1 MKRISLIL
9 LGLSLSGL
17 LFGQSELLTL
27 SVGGGLHSLK
37 HEPKFPSKNEFGD
50 CFGEGK
56 LSAGATFSARY
67 HHFFKDK
74 HWGIGTGADVSFYT
88 ATSCLDGVQTTN
100 IFDKYNNENYENS
113 VEFIGWEERQR
124 SLTLEIPLG
133 VYFRTDFTE
142 KLGFVVGLG
151 PKAIF
156 PLCSRFQI
164 KEGTYNITG
173 YYPTDN
179 VTFEHLEHHG
189 FYDNSPRYKDGISTK
204 PVFAAY
210 AEAGLN
216 IKFTEKLY
224 GYVGAYFNYGIT
236 DMAKS
241 HTVIANAI
249 QDDFKGGYQG
259 LLNSTAVDKA
269 NYLAAGLKIGVTLP
283 FGKKVE
289 EPIDSTLLEEPQP
302 LTALVEPADSSAV
315 LDSTAAAE
323 IEIDPDDYRRAV
335 SALGDINN
343 TVHFKLGS
351 AKLIKSKTLQEGI
364 DQVAA
369 FMKKY
374 PTVKLEVDGHTCT
387 LGTEKINNNL
397 GIARANSL
405 IAPLIK
411 AGAPAGNIVTTSKS
425 YHEPVA
431 SNVAETGRELNRRAV
446 VKFIISDKIGNK

>member
-9 LGLSLSGL
+9 LGLSLSSF

-37 HEPKFPSKNEFGD
+37 HEPKFPDKNELGECFGD
-50 CFGEGK
+50 GK
-56 LSAGATFSARY
+56 LSAGATFSVRY
-67 HHFFKDK
+67 HHFFKDR
-74 HWGIGTGADVSFYT
+74 HWGIGTGADVSYYT
-88 ATSCLDGVQTTN
+88 ATSLLDGVENTT

-113 VEFIGWEERQR
+113 FEFVGWEERQR

-151 PKAIF
+151 PKFIM
-156 PLCSRFQI
+156 PLRSRFEI
-164 KEGTYNITG
+164 KEGSYEIIG
-173 YYPTDN
+173 YYPADN

-189 FYDNSPRYKDGISTK
+189 FYDNSPRFKDGISTK

-210 AEAGLN
+210 VEAGLN
-216 IKFTEKLY
+216 IKFTEKVY

-236 DMAKS
+236 DMAKA
-241 HTVIANAI
+241 HDAIGNVIR
-249 QDDFKGGYQG
+249 DDFKGGYQG
-259 LLNSTAVDKA
+259 LLNSTAVDQA
-269 NYLAAGLKIGVTLP
+269 NYMAAGVKIGVTLP

-289 EPIDSTLLEEPQP
+289 EPVDSTLLEEPQP

-315 LDSTAAAE
+315 LDSSAAAV
-323 IEIDPDDYRRAV
+323 IEIDPDDYRRAI

-351 AKLIKSKTLQEGI
+351 AKLLKSKVLSEGI
-364 DQVAA
+364 QQVAE
-369 FMKKY
+369 FMHKY
-374 PTVKLEVDGHTCT
+374 PNVKLEVDGHTCI
-387 LGTEKINNNL
+387 LGTESINNNL

-411 AGAPAGNIVTTSKS
+411 AGAPRENIVTTSKS

-446 VKFIISDKIGNK
+446 LKFIISDKIGKK